1 MVTGITKKI
10 LGITRNKNKKHDR
23 ILMMAKSKL
32 NSIENVVSQAL
43 FDMEISHEKTKKQ
56 KTLRESELMNTKWL
70 KKKVLKSLIIQARKN

>member
-32 NSIENVVSQAL
+32 NSIKNVVSQAL

-56 KTLRESELMNTKWL
+56 KTLRKSELMNRKWL
-70 KKKVLKSLIIQARKN
+70 KEKVLKSLII

>member
-1 MVTGITKKI
+1 MFLVTGITKKI

-70 KKKVLKSLIIQARKN
+70 KKKVLKSLII

>member
-32 NSIENVVSQAL
+32 NSIKNVVSQAL

-56 KTLRESELMNTKWL
+56 KTLRESELMNTK
-70 KKKVLKSLIIQARKN
+70 

>member
-32 NSIENVVSQAL
+32 NSIKNVVSQAL

>member
-32 NSIENVVSQAL
+32 NSIKNVVSQAL

-56 KTLRESELMNTKWL
+56 KTLRKSELMN
-70 KKKVLKSLIIQARKN
+70 RK

>member
-70 KKKVLKSLIIQARKN
+70 KKKVLKSLII

>member
-1 MVTGITKKI
+1 
-10 LGITRNKNKKHDR
+10 
-23 ILMMAKSKL
+23 MAKSKL

>member
-1 MVTGITKKI
+1 MFLVTGITKKI

-32 NSIENVVSQAL
+32 NSIKNVVSQAL

-56 KTLRESELMNTKWL
+56 KTLRKSELMN
-70 KKKVLKSLIIQARKN
+70 RK

>member
-1 MVTGITKKI
+1 MFLVTGITKKI

-23 ILMMAKSKL
+23 ILMMAKSEL

-70 KKKVLKSLIIQARKN
+70 KKKVLKSLII

>member
-56 KTLRESELMNTKWL
+56 KTLRKSELMNRKWL
-70 KKKVLKSLIIQARKN
+70 KEKVLKSLII

>member
-32 NSIENVVSQAL
+32 NSIKNVVSQAL
-43 FDMEISHEKTKKQ
+43 FDMEISHKKTKKQ
-56 KTLRESELMNTKWL
+56 KTLRKSELMN
-70 KKKVLKSLIIQARKN
+70 RK

>member
-10 LGITRNKNKKHDR
+10 LGITRNKNKKHGR

-32 NSIENVVSQAL
+32 NSIKNVVSQAL

-70 KKKVLKSLIIQARKN
+70 KKKVLKSLII

>member
-1 MVTGITKKI
+1 MFLVTGITKKI

-32 NSIENVVSQAL
+32 NSIKNVVSQAL

-56 KTLRESELMNTKWL
+56 KTLRKSELMNRKWL
-70 KKKVLKSLIIQARKN
+70 KKKVLKSLII

>member
-1 MVTGITKKI
+1 
-10 LGITRNKNKKHDR
+10 
-23 ILMMAKSKL
+23 MAKSEL

-70 KKKVLKSLIIQARKN
+70 KKKVLKSLII

>member
-56 KTLRESELMNTKWL
+56 KTLRESELMNTK
-70 KKKVLKSLIIQARKN
+70 